1 MEGAGWSWRGL
12 HLTQRSHFSIK
23 LVQAGQ
29 ALQGLKPAATEVG
42 ENMPRCRWSRMRWG
56 QNEELGYPGSHSQYC
71 SRWAGQHGT
80 SRVTGKKA
88 QSKRNLNFV
97 LMVTTG
103 RKNVLAETVN
113 FLCWM
118 KKTQNQNP
126 KKTTPALLFLWT
138 LRDCIY
144 HLHPLVCIWGKVA
157 AAQEQLSSAMRVT
170 K

>member
-29 ALQGLKPAATEVG
+29 ALQGLKPAAMEVG
-42 ENMPRCRWSRMRWG
+42 ENMPRCRRSQMRRG

-80 SRVTGKKA
+80 SGVTGKKA

-97 LMVTTG
+97 LIVTTG

-118 KKTQNQNP
+118 KKSQNQNP
-126 KKTTPALLFLWT
+126 KKQPLPSYSFEPSGTAFATFILLSVSGERW
-138 LRDCIY
+138 
-144 HLHPLVCIWGKVA
+144 P
-157 AAQEQLSSAMRVT
+157 QLKSSCPRQWE
-170 K
+170 